1 VIGTATLILIAFGAY
16 ANTFQTP
23 FIHDDIAEIERNP
36 ALDRLWP
43 PSVPMFEGGRLP
55 HRPIP
60 YLAFALNRRINRLLG
75 LDPLD
80 VRGFHLVNLGIH
92 IANSLLIWWITTAT
106 LRRLAANGRPLAG
119 GLDPVAVGW
128 CVAAVWVAHPL
139 TTQAVTYIYQR
150 MESMAA
156 CFMLAATAC
165 FIAALDAARPRGW
178 QILSITACVLAM
190 ASKETAVVLPLLI
203 LVYDRLLVAGSWA
216 AMRPRARFYAAL
228 AACWLVVPA
237 VMLSQQVVYGEAL
250 ISWRGRLDYTLNQP
264 LVILHYL
271 RLAFWPAGMVFDADW
286 RIVRDW
292 QLVVGWLALATGLA
306 TLGWAWRRRLAA
318 AFLGIAFLL
327 LLAPSS
333 SVIPASAGR
342 ACNEYRMYL
351 PLACV
356 ATAAIAAAGG
366 LISGSSRSA
375 AEGTRRL
382 VCGVA
387 IVALVLAATT
397 FSRNAA
403 FASLETIW
411 ADTLA
416 KQPWNRRG
424 LTNLVFAH
432 QRNGRDDLVLDL
444 YGKYAEAIANH
455 APSQARKTVLLA
467 KTGRAAEAEAMRSR
481 ALELARATVRDNP
494 KDVETW
500 FHLGNLLRTADP
512 AAAEEAFQRA
522 IDLDPRQADAR
533 ANLGGM
539 IASRN
544 PAAAETLYRQ
554 ALAADP
560 THADALNNLATLLAR
575 QGDLDTAI
583 DLLEIAIRHAPHHT
597 AAQKNLRQLREAA
610 AR

>member
-1 VIGTATLILIAFGAY
+1 MIGTATLILIAVGAY

-43 PSVPMFEGGRLP
+43 LSVPMFEGGRLP

-60 YLAFALNRRINRLLG
+60 YLSFALNRRINRVLG
-75 LDPLD
+75 LEPLD
-80 VRGFHLVNLGIH
+80 VRGFHAVNLSIH
-92 IANSLLIWWITTAT
+92 LANSLLVWWITTAT
-106 LRRLAANGRPLAG
+106 LRRLAADRPLVG

-128 CVAAVWVAHPL
+128 CVAAIWVAHPL
-139 TTQAVTYIYQR
+139 STQAVTYIYQR

-156 CFMLAATAC
+156 FFILATLAC
-165 FIAALDAARPRGW
+165 FIRSLDAVRPRGW
-178 QILSITACVLAM
+178 QILAIAACGLAM

-203 LVYDRLLVAGSWA
+203 LIYDRLLVAGSWA
-216 AMRPRARFYAAL
+216 GMRPRAWFFAAL
-228 AACWLVVPA
+228 AACWLVVPV
-237 VMLSQQVVYGEAL
+237 VMLSQHVGYGEAL
-250 ISWRGRLDYTLNQP
+250 IPWRARLDYTLNQP
-264 LVILHYL
+264 LVILHSL
-271 RLAFWPAGMVFDADW
+271 RLVFWPVGMVFDSDW

-292 QLVVGWLALATGLA
+292 RLVIGWLALATGLA
-306 TLGWAWRRRLAA
+306 AIGWAWRRRPAA

-356 ATAAIAAAGG
+356 ATAAVAAAAAM
-366 LISGSSRSA
+366 ISRADSRPLL
-375 AEGTRRL
+375 GTRRL
-382 VCGVA
+382 VCGAAV
-387 IVALVLAATT
+387 VALALSATT

-424 LTNLVFAH
+424 LTNLVYAYQH
-432 QRNGRDDLVLDL
+432 SGRDDLVLDL

-455 APSQARKTVLLA
+455 APSQARKAVLLA
-467 KTGRAAEAEAMRSR
+467 KTGRTTEAEAARSR

-494 KDVETW
+494 KDAETW
-500 FHLGNLLRTADP
+500 FHLGNLLRTTAP
-512 AAAEEAFQRA
+512 AEAEAAYQQAVN
-522 IDLDPRQADAR
+522 LDPRQADAR

-539 IASRN
+539 IARRN
-544 PAAAETLYRQ
+544 PAAAEALYRQ

-575 QGDLDTAI
+575 QGDLDAAI
-583 DLLEIAIRHAPHHT
+583 ALLEIATRHAPHHT
-597 AAQKNLRQLREAA
+597 AAQKNLRRLIEEAA
-610 AR
+610 H

>member
-1 VIGTATLILIAFGAY
+1 VIGTATLILIAVGAY

-43 PSVPMFEGGRLP
+43 LSVPMFEGGRLP

-60 YLAFALNRRINRLLG
+60 YLSFALNRRINRLLG

-106 LRRLAANGRPLAG
+106 LRRLAANGHPLAG
-119 GLDPVAVGW
+119 GLNPVAVGW
-128 CVAAVWVAHPL
+128 CVAAIWVAHPL
-139 TTQAVTYIYQR
+139 STQAVTYIYQR

-156 CFMLAATAC
+156 FFILATLAC
-165 FIAALDAARPRGW
+165 FIRSLDAARPRGW
-178 QILSITACVLAM
+178 QILSITACGLAM

-203 LVYDRLLVAGSWA
+203 LIYDRLLVAGSWA
-216 AMRPRARFYAAL
+216 AMRPRAGFYVAL

-292 QLVVGWLALATGLA
+292 RLVVGWLALATGLA
-306 TLGWAWRRRLAA
+306 TLGWAWRRRPAA

-356 ATAAIAAAGG
+356 ATAAVAAAATM
-366 LISGSSRSA
+366 ISRVEPGSPP
-375 AEGTRRL
+375 TRRL
-382 VCGVA
+382 VCGA
-387 IVALVLAATT
+387 TFVALALTATT

-424 LTNLVFAH
+424 LTNLVYAH
-432 QRNGRDDLVLDL
+432 QRNGRDDLVLDI
-444 YGKYAEAIANH
+444 YGKYAAAIADH
-455 APSQARKTVLLA
+455 APSQARRAVLLA
-467 KTGRAAEAEAMRSR
+467 KTGRTAEAEATRSR

-494 KDVETW
+494 RDAETW

-512 AAAEEAFQRA
+512 AAAEAAFQRA
-522 IDLDPRQADAR
+522 VDLDPRQADAR

-539 IASRN
+539 IARRN
-544 PAAAETLYRQ
+544 PAAAEALYRQ

-575 QGDLDTAI
+575 QGDLDAAI
-583 DLLEIAIRHAPHHT
+583 ALLEIAARHAPHHT
-597 AAQKNLRQLREAA
+597 SVQKNLRRLIEEAA
-610 AR
+610 R

>member
-1 VIGTATLILIAFGAY
+1 VIGTATLILIAVGAY

-43 PSVPMFEGGRLP
+43 LSVPMFEGGRLP

-60 YLAFALNRRINRLLG
+60 YLSFALNRRINRLLG

-106 LRRLAANGRPLAG
+106 LRRLAANGHPLAG
-119 GLDPVAVGW
+119 GLNPVAVGW
-128 CVAAVWVAHPL
+128 CVAAIWVAHPL
-139 TTQAVTYIYQR
+139 STQAVTYIYQR

-156 CFMLAATAC
+156 FFILATLAC
-165 FIAALDAARPRGW
+165 FIRSLDAARPRGW
-178 QILSITACVLAM
+178 QILSITACGLAM

-203 LVYDRLLVAGSWA
+203 LIYDRLLVAGSWA
-216 AMRPRARFYAAL
+216 AMRPRAGFYVAL

-292 QLVVGWLALATGLA
+292 RLVVGWLALATGLA
-306 TLGWAWRRRLAA
+306 TLGWAWRRRPAA

-356 ATAAIAAAGG
+356 ATAAVAAAATM
-366 LISGSSRSA
+366 ISRVEPGSPP
-375 AEGTRRL
+375 TRRL
-382 VCGVA
+382 VCGA
-387 IVALVLAATT
+387 TFVALALTATT

-424 LTNLVFAH
+424 LTNLVYAH
-432 QRNGRDDLVLDL
+432 QRNGRDDLVLDI
-444 YGKYAEAIANH
+444 YGKYAAAIADH
-455 APSQARKTVLLA
+455 APSQARRAVLLA
-467 KTGRAAEAEAMRSR
+467 KTGRTAEAEATRSR

-494 KDVETW
+494 RDAETW

-512 AAAEEAFQRA
+512 AAAEAAFQRA
-522 IDLDPRQADAR
+522 VDLDPRQADAR

-539 IASRN
+539 IARRN
-544 PAAAETLYRQ
+544 PAAAEALYRE

-575 QGDLDTAI
+575 QGDLDAAI
-583 DLLEIAIRHAPHHT
+583 ALLEIAARHAPHHT
-597 AAQKNLRQLREAA
+597 SVQKNLRRLIEEAA
-610 AR
+610 R